1 MYSIQDHFPVYSVFL
16 LILIIAGN
24 NLFDLFS
31 CKIRKLFERS
41 LLLNHLV
48 AYLTLVFFIIITIP
62 VRDKHILKI
71 IPRSTVL
78 YAFFLGLIK
87 TLFPYFVAI
96 LAIIMVIYVLVL
108 YKSELQDS
116 IDTLRAHSSSQNSQ
130 SPKPTTTNTIIDVNQ
145 EIQQINSRIDTIVLT
160 NNVLTAIMIPLYIIG
175 FVLYIRLKKEQYKD
189 SFRFFTFLFGKVNC
203 KKKLISS

>member
-24 NLFDLFS
+24 SLFDLFS
-31 CKIRKLFERS
+31 CKIRKLFQRS

-87 TLFPYFVAI
+87 TTFPYFVSI
-96 LAIIMVIYVLVL
+96 LAIITIIYVLVL

-116 IDTLRAHSSSQNSQ
+116 IETLRTPPISQNSQ
-130 SPKPTTTNTIIDVNQ
+130 SPKPTTTTTIIDVNKK
-145 EIQQINSRIDTIVLT
+145 IQDINSEIDTIVLT
-160 NNVLTAIMIPLYIIG
+160 NNILTVFILPLYIIG
-175 FVLYIRLKKEQYKD
+175 FVLYLRLKKQQYKD

>member
-31 CKIRKLFERS
+31 CKIRKLFDRS

-87 TLFPYFVAI
+87 TTFPYFVSI
-96 LAIIMVIYVLVL
+96 LAIITVIYVLVL
-108 YKSELQDS
+108 YKTELQDS
-116 IDTLRAHSSSQNSQ
+116 IETLRINTAGGYNTLLPQ
-130 SPKPTTTNTIIDVNQ
+130 PTTTVIDGNK
-145 EIQQINSRIDTIVLT
+145 EMQQINTEIDTIVLT
-160 NNVLTAIMIPLYIIG
+160 NNILTVLIIPLYIIG
-175 FVLYIRLKKEQYKD
+175 FVLYIRLKKQQYKD
-189 SFRFFTFLFGKVNC
+189 SFSFFTFLFGKINC
-203 KKKLISS
+203 KKKKYLS